1 MNTHLPEAHSALP
14 ETYDDSLDSLTSLLD
29 WVRFCASRMNEADVF
44 FGHGTDNAW
53 DEAIVL
59 VLYCVALPPDMAQ
72 KTSDA
77 LFSAQL
83 TKVEKQR
90 IFAMLTQRITS
101 NEPLPYL
108 TNQAWFAGYPFYV
121 DHRVLIP
128 RSPFAELIHDNFA
141 DWLTQP
147 PQLIM
152 DLCTGGGCIA
162 IALAHAFEH
171 AQVDALDI
179 SEDALDV
186 ARINI
191 AEHGLE
197 ERVFAV
203 SSDVFSGVIGQ
214 QYDLIVSNPP
224 YVDAEDMGDLP
235 QEFLHEP
242 ALALAAGHDGLDIV
256 ETILQQAPNHL
267 TDNGWLFVE
276 VGNSSVH
283 MPYRFPGLAVQWI
296 DFELGGQGVFA
307 VAKQTLVD
315 YWQAQKVK

>member
-1 MNTHLPEAHSALP
+1 MTSVYSFPQDDYGQLHSI
-14 ETYDDSLDSLTSLLD
+14 LD
-29 WVRFCASRMNEADVF
+29 WVRFCTSQLNQSDVY

-53 DEAIVL
+53 DEAVVIVL
-59 VLYCVALPPDMAQ
+59 FSLSLPPDMAQ

-77 LFSAQL
+77 LFNARLVQA
-83 TKVEKQR
+83 EKEQVV
-90 IFAMLTQRITS
+90 ALLTQRINTL
-101 NEPLPYL
+101 EPLPYL

-128 RSPFAELIHDNFA
+128 RSPFAELISDEFSQ
-141 DWLTQP
+141 WLTQP

-162 IALAHAFEH
+162 IALAHQFTH

-179 SEDALDV
+179 SEDALEV
-186 ARINI
+186 ATMNI
-191 AEHGLE
+191 AEHGLAD
-197 ERVFAV
+197 RVYPV
-203 SSDVFSGVIGQ
+203 QSDVYSGVMGQ

-224 YVDAEDMGDLP
+224 YVDAEDMSDLP

-256 ETILQQAPNHL
+256 DTILQQAPEHL
-267 TDNGWLFVE
+267 TPHGWLFVE

-283 MPYRFPGLAVQWI
+283 MQTRFPGLAVQWI
-296 DFELGGQGVFA
+296 DFEQGGQGVFA
-307 VAKQTLVD
+307 VDRQTLVD
-315 YWQAQKVK
+315 YWQQQ